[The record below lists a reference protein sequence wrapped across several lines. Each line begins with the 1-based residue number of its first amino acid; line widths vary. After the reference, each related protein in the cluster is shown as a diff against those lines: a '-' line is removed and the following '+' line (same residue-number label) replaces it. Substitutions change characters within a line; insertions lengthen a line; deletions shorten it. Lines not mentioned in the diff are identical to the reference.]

1 MTHFSIFN
9 PDRWR
14 SAFLDRKIAAP
25 IRDEPDV
32 NTSERQPQWR
42 RTRQPRKPRRRA
54 MTDLTDF
61 VNVMAS
67 AEDWLAAGASDRETA
82 APPGEP
88 MKRFTIDV
96 PVSLHRRIKTACARR
111 GLKTSSVLRDLLKRV
126 PRHVRAIPLAAVI
139 IRDEAPAGVPVPDNQ
154 YPPGNWCQ
162 DHGGQGD

>member
-32 NTSERQPQWR
+32 NTSERQPRWR

-111 GLKTSSVLRDLLKRV
+111 GLKTPTVLRDLLEREF
-126 PRHVRAIPLAAVI
+126 PDTSGQFRLPLIQKSLDAAARSVAEH
-139 IRDEAPAGVPVPDNQ
+139 RQLVD
-154 YPPGNWCQ
+154 
-162 DHGGQGD
+162 